1 MPPMPTLAPSPTPT
15 LDALAAFLKA
25 AADPLRLQVL
35 QVLGS
40 NSFAAS
46 ELSALLG
53 LGQSR
58 LSHHLKLLAQAGLV
72 EAKREGNT
80 LFYRRALPNWSDP
93 LAFAHAHQAVFDAVD
108 NTQQQPEVQEALLTI
123 EQNRSAL
130 SQAYFEEHGHIS
142 QDPFLAYSQ
151 DYHEL
156 AADMLKRALPANA
169 HSALEIGPGE
179 GQFLQQIAPL
189 FTHLMGI
196 DRSQNML
203 QAARERLGKQKI
215 SAELVLGNW
224 PHNAPAQQFDAVILN
239 MVLHHLAHP
248 ADSFIAAARRL
259 KPQGLLLITELCEHQ
274 QQWTSERCGHI
285 WLGFAE
291 EDLQRWAEQA
301 GLVPQEAQFLALRN
315 GFQLQVRSFRQAH
328 PSAP

>member
-1 MPPMPTLAPSPTPT
+1 MPPMQTPDTSQTPT
-15 LDALAAFLKA
+15 IDALAILLKA

-46 ELSALLG
+46 ELSALLN

-80 LFYRRALPNWSDP
+80 LFYRRALPNWGNP
-93 LAFAHAHQAVFDAVD
+93 TAFAHAHQAVFDAVD
-108 NTQQQPEVQEALLTI
+108 STQHEPEIQAALLKI
-123 EQNRSAL
+123 EHNRSVL
-130 SQAYFEEHGHIS
+130 SHAYFEEQGHIS

-156 AADMLKRALPANA
+156 AADILQRALPNNA

-179 GQFLQQIAPL
+179 GHFLQHIAPL
-189 FTHLMGI
+189 FTHLTGI
-196 DRSQNML
+196 DRSQKML
-203 QAARERLGKQKI
+203 QTAQDRLDKHKI
-215 SAELVLGNW
+215 TAELVLGNW

-248 ADSFIAAARRL
+248 AESFIAAARRL

-274 QQWTSERCGHI
+274 QQWTTEQCGHI

-301 GLVPQEAQFLALRN
+301 GLAPQEVQFLALRN
-315 GFQLQVRSFRQAH
+315 GFQLQVRSFRHAT
-328 PSAP
+328 PIAP